1 VGGLVG
7 YNFGFMNVQGY
18 VTRDVAERNY
28 GGKETR
34 GWLRI
39 IVPFLQN
46 KGEAEPNRTLITRRQ
61 AEGR

>member
-1 VGGLVG
+1 
-7 YNFGFMNVQGY
+7 MNVQGY

-39 IVPFLQN
+39 VVPFLQD
-46 KGEAEPNRTLITRRQ
+46 KSEVQPNRTLITRRQ